1 MNHCSANQRIG
12 GPWDLIIKISGARRK
27 KAKRSAYAFEA
38 TNLQG
43 MTMFTGCTSS
53 AAATGFD
60 AAQEALVE
68 AAIRARSLGFNNI
81 LVLSSS
87 RRIVQV
93 YNM

>member
-1 MNHCSANQRIG
+1 
-12 GPWDLIIKISGARRK
+12 
-27 KAKRSAYAFEA
+27 
-38 TNLQG
+38 
-43 MTMFTGCTSS
+43 MFTGCTSS